1 MDWIQEE
8 VDLSRFAGQRVWLRF
23 EYVTD
28 AAVNGEG
35 MLLDD
40 FSIPEIGYFSDLEE
54 DDGGWDAQGFVRVSD
69 YLPQTFRLAL
79 VKIQDGNTVVEYLD
93 VPEDNQLE
101 LPLQIG
107 DEVDEVTVVVLGTTR
122 FTRQLAPYQ
131 IDFLP

>member
-1 MDWIQEE
+1 
-8 VDLSRFAGQRVWLRF
+8 
-23 EYVTD
+23 
-28 AAVNGEG
+28 

-79 VKIQDGNTVVEYLD
+79 VKTQDGNTVVEYLD

-107 DEVDEVTVVVLGTTR
+107 DEVDEVTLVVLGTTR